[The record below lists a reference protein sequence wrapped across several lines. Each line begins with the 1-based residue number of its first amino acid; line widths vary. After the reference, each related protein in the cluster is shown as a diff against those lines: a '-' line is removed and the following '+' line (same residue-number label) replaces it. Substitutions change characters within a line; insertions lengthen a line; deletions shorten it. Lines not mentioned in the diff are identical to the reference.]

1 VNLRERYFIRFEKVL
16 KPYTK
21 VVEAWRHQQ
30 HESRREYMKE
40 NPETYNNR
48 GWYTNE
54 SMDEWFLEKHNIV
67 VSRNAGGIIK
77 LGFASPADVTLFTL
91 RNS

>member
-21 VVEAWRHQQ
+21 VLEAWRHHQ
-30 HESRREYMKE
+30 HQAMHEYRKEHPEAPNGPWYSDESLA
-40 NPETYNNR
+40 
-48 GWYTNE
+48 
-54 SMDEWFLEKHNIV
+54 EWFLEKHNIV
-67 VSRNAGGIIK
+67 VSKNAGGIIK